1 MSNINTKLSEKIA
14 KLFER
19 ADHPN
24 TSEHEAAAC
33 REKAEKLMREN
44 RISEAMLHLTD
55 EQKRVFEQ
63 YIVPTNWGV
72 VSYGAR
78 LDVAVTAFE
87 HAGCK
92 VKSIYGGKEMLHV
105 VGYPTDVFYGK
116 VLFERAIEELNEV
129 LDPQWKDNMS
139 EDQNIYRFKNSGRT
153 WAEVRDLFALH
164 SGKDFTIQGVQ
175 YRYKKWCK
183 HIGAQEVPQTRRHEA
198 YRRSVES
205 AFTVTLFRR
214 LYDLKVSTS
223 QEDEP
228 GEYAV
233 ALIKDEDALL
243 EEFYNLFPEMRPE
256 TPAER
261 EARRAKSAAERAEAE
276 RLEEARRAALTD
288 RQREAEDRKAQRAKE
303 RAEKAYRA
311 YRDRNREDLSGWA
324 AGDRAA
330 QRVRLSLNDEMSHTK
345 HSLNV

>member
-1 MSNINTKLSEKIA
+1 MSNVNAKLAEKIA

-78 LDVAVTAFE
+78 LNVAVNSFE

-92 VKSIYGGKEMLHV
+92 VKGLYGGKEMLHV
-105 VGYPTDVFYGK
+105 IGYPADVFYGK
-116 VLFERAIEELNEV
+116 VLFERAIAELEEV
-129 LDPQWKDNMS
+129 LDPKWKDNMS
-139 EDQNIYRFKNSGRT
+139 EDQNIYRLKNSGKT
-153 WAEVRDLFALH
+153 WSEVGVIFAEVTGREVTDSAL
-164 SGKDFTIQGVQ
+164 I

-183 HIGAQEVPQTRRHEA
+183 HIGVDALPQTRRHEA

-205 AFTVTLFRR
+205 AFGVTLFRR
-214 LYDLKVSTS
+214 LNDLKVSTS

-276 RLEEARRAALTD
+276 RLEQARRAALTD

-311 YRDRNREDLSGWA
+311 YCERNREDLSGWA

-330 QRVRLSLNDEMSHTK
+330 QKVRLSLNDEMTHTK
-345 HSLNV
+345 HSLNA